1 MQLSEAESVK
11 RLAAEQEIEYMSNIL
26 KKVLISLGFACTLI
40 LLAITFITN
49 FLFTPEKITPTALQL
64 INQQLEGQLFC
75 KKVELTFFSSFPHF
89 GARLQEGYIL
99 SKNRR
104 DTLVTFNDFRGT
116 VNMTK
121 WLLQKEVEIKQVIL
135 RQPQLH
141 LLVDKYGNA
150 NYDILKKGKLVTADT
165 SKSGSEIKSIRIKSL
180 RIEDAAFHY
189 EDKGSKLDCQ
199 IPHLALQVGFVY
211 NEDHL
216 LLKLQSDSKELTVA
230 KGGFVFIKQLN
241 SLLDTEMKLD
251 KKNQRLSFTNGRLT
265 LNDIDFLLDGTFKR
279 LKDRSVLDVALQAK
293 MKVPSLANLWKMVPK
308 KYLKTADVDVGGK
321 IDLVLRTD
329 GMYGEG
335 KLPVSQAR
343 LKIQEGTLRYK
354 KFPGQIT
361 ALEADV
367 ESLLDFNQRE
377 RSAIRINKMV
387 LKGTGISLKGRA
399 LIQNL
404 LDTPQIEPD
413 IEGNIDLT
421 KIGSTFP
428 FAEGVQIA
436 GNAAVDL
443 KGKISYLADSGFNY
457 KNLSLY
463 GNCKLNKL
471 QINLT
476 NKELLFQTP
485 YTALNLKRDEK
496 EGLLGS
502 LDIDKLILQYG
513 KKHKLSIQ
521 TLHTT
526 LSRSKNGDKRL
537 PLKGHINVAALHYQS
552 ADSID
557 ALIEKASVAIAV
569 GPGQMPRTPHFVT
582 TFGAQNLAVHY
593 GQTDFVIDKGSY
605 EFDIE
610 KDQQKRWRPV
620 GSFSFSKLKANI
632 PNMGM
637 PLSVNRSLITVKGHD
652 IRLNNAFVK
661 LGNFKMKLDGEVRNI
676 FPVDKRDTLLYADLN
691 LHARYLDIDE
701 LMGMMTSETEK
712 TGVIE
717 RMAAPALTAAPPVTP
732 IEDTTRFTLPKHIR
746 FNFNS
751 FIEQLKM
758 GSLMLHNLKGQAR
771 VDNGQL
777 NLHDFS
783 LKSGEALLQTKLR
796 YKPLANGQARM
807 QYVIDVR
814 NMKMNQLKDFA
825 PTLDTLFP
833 IIRSLEGKAD
843 FSIKGSANLN
853 NDMEIDIGSVKS
865 VAALRATHLA
875 VQDNEAF
882 RELAKT
888 FKFKERDSTYIDSLN
903 VEMLIKDRQLEILPA
918 LVEIDR
924 YRLAVGGIQHID
936 LSYDYHI
943 SVLKSPVPFKMGVD
957 VKGKIPDYNI
967 SMAKARY
974 KYYFTDKER
983 LAKKA
988 DSTIIRKRNAVLKL
1002 INFE

>member
-26 KKVLISLGFACTLI
+26 KKILISLGLACTLI

-49 FLFTPEKITPTALQL
+49 FLFKPEKITPIALKA
-64 INQQLEGQLFC
+64 INQQLDGQVFC
-75 KKVELTFFSSFPHF
+75 KSVELTFFSSFPRF
-89 GARLQEGYIL
+89 GARLHDGYIL
-99 SKNRR
+99 SRDRR
-104 DTLVTFNDFRGT
+104 DTLVVFSDFRGA

-121 WLLQKEVEIKQVIL
+121 LLLKKEIDIERITL
-135 RQPQLH
+135 RRPRLH
-141 LLVDKYGNA
+141 LAVDQHGNA
-150 NYDILKKGKLVTADT
+150 NYDILKKETAEATDT
-165 SKSGSEIKSIRIKSL
+165 SDVQSAIKKIHIKSL
-180 RIEDAAFHY
+180 RIEDASFHY
-189 EDKGSKLDCQ
+189 EDKGSRLDCR
-199 IPHLALQVGFVY
+199 IPHLALKIGFVY
-211 NEDHL
+211 DEDHL
-216 LLKLQSDSKELTVA
+216 LLKLHSDSKQLTITKV
-230 KGGFVFIKQLN
+230 GFVFIRQLN
-241 SLLDTEMKLD
+241 SLLDTDMKLD
-251 KKNQRLSFTNGRLT
+251 KKSRKLSFTNGTLK
-265 LNDIDFLLDGTFKR
+265 LNDIDFLLDGVFERPNGRKA
-279 LKDRSVLDVALQAK
+279 VNVALQAK

-308 KYLKTADVDVGGK
+308 RYLKTTDVDVGGRVF
-321 IDLVLRTD
+321 LVLRTN
-329 GMYGEG
+329 GVYGEG
-335 KLPVSQAR
+335 KLPVSRAQ
-343 LKIQEGTLRYK
+343 LKIHGGSLRYK

-367 ESLLDFNQRE
+367 ESLLDFNERQ
-377 RSAIRINKMV
+377 RSAVRINKM
-387 LKGTGISLKGRA
+387 LIRGTGIHLSGSVSA
-399 LIQNL
+399 QNL
-404 LDTPQIEPD
+404 LDNPEIEPD
-413 IEGNIDLT
+413 VEANIDLT

-428 FAEGVQIA
+428 IVEGLQLGGRAFIDLA
-436 GNAAVDL
+436 GKITYTAQSGFDYRDLSLQGNA
-443 KGKISYLADSGFNY
+443 KLAD
-457 KNLSLY
+457 
-463 GNCKLNKL
+463 L
-471 QINLT
+471 QINMA
-476 NKELLFQTP
+476 KEELLFHTP
-485 YTALNLKRDEK
+485 YTALSLKRDEK
-496 EGLLGS
+496 NGLSGQ
-502 LDIDKLILQYG
+502 LDIDRLNLQYG
-513 KKHKLSIQ
+513 KKHKLTVQ
-521 TLHTT
+521 ALHAQ
-526 LSRSKNGDKRL
+526 LSGSKKVDKRL
-537 PLKGHINVAALHYQS
+537 PLKSKINLAALHYQS
-552 ADSID
+552 TDSMNVR
-557 ALIEKASVAIAV
+557 IEKASIAAAV
-569 GPGQMPRTPHFVT
+569 GPGKLPRAPHFVT
-582 TFGAQNLAVHY
+582 SFDAQNLALHY
-593 GQTDFVIDKGSY
+593 GQMTLIVDKGSY
-605 EFDIE
+605 QFNVE
-610 KDQQKRWRPV
+610 KNEQKQWWPI
-620 GSFSFSKLKANI
+620 GSFSFSKLKAAI
-632 PNMGM
+632 PNVGM

-652 IRLNNAFVK
+652 IHLNNAFVA
-661 LGNFKMKLDGEVRNI
+661 LGDFKMKLDGEVRNI

-701 LMGMMTSETEK
+701 LMGVLQAESANA
-712 TGVIE
+712 GVIE

-732 IEDTTRFTLPKHIR
+732 IADSTRFTLPTNIR
-746 FNFNS
+746 FTFNS

-758 GSLMLHNLKGQAR
+758 GSLMLNNLKGQAR

-783 LKSGEALLQTKLR
+783 LKSGEASLQTKLR

-833 IIRSLEGKAD
+833 VIKSLEGNAD

-853 NDMEIDIGSVKS
+853 NDMEIDIGSVRS

-967 SMAKARY
+967 SMTKARY